1 MPRAFAHIT
10 YTPSVRAAQER
21 YGSREANAGFDLDP
35 NTRNSI
41 TERELDFIPN
51 IDTFFMASVGENG
64 WPYVQHR
71 GGPKGFLKILGERTL
86 GFADFA
92 GNRQYISAGNISHD
106 DRVVLILIDFASRR
120 RLKVWGRARI
130 VHESE
135 DPELVARLEVATY
148 RARIERAYVITIEA
162 LDFNCSQHITQRFT
176 EEEFAGLGAP
186 LAPPMRAARTA
197 TVSKPEPIGSGP
209 LELVI
214 TGIRQLT
221 PRVRAYELRRTDG
234 ADLPEIPAGAHLAVP
249 VRAGNGVEQLRHY
262 SIASDCSRRDFIEI
276 AVLREEEGRGGSAA
290 VHDTFSLG
298 TVLRCGMPK
307 NAFSLHRDMRPAV
320 LIAGGIG
327 ITPIKSM
334 AHALSA
340 SGRLFHLHYSA
351 PTRADMAYRPD
362 IEAAFTE
369 RASLYYSKEQPELR
383 LQIEKILCSAPQD
396 AVFYVCGPGRLID
409 AVRNTVQAL
418 GIDDER
424 IRFECFVAPPIS
436 PDNKPIELVLKRSGQ
451 AMTVPANRTI
461 LDTVTAH
468 GIDAPFDC
476 RTGSCGRCATKVV
489 DGIADHRDTVLTST
503 ERERAGLMCICVSRA
518 GTERLVLD
526 L

>member
-1 MPRAFAHIT
+1 MPRAFAQIT

-21 YGSREANAGFDLDP
+21 YGSRDANAGFDLDP
-35 NTRNSI
+35 NTRHTI
-41 TERELDFIPN
+41 TERELGFIPN

-71 GGPKGFLKILGERTL
+71 GGPKGFLKILDERTL

-106 DRVVLILIDFASRR
+106 NRVVLFLIDFAARR

-135 DPELVARLEVATY
+135 DPQLVARLEVPTY

-176 EEEFAGLGAP
+176 EEEFAALNEQMAP
-186 LAPPMRAARTA
+186 SAMPTPA
-197 TVSKPEPIGSGP
+197 KPVVIGTGE

-214 TGIRQLT
+214 TGMRQLT
-221 PRVRAYELRRTDG
+221 PRVRAFELRRPDG
-234 ADLPEIPAGAHLAVP
+234 GELPPIDAGAHLAVP
-249 VRAGNGVEQLRHY
+249 VRLSNGVEDTRYY
-262 SIASDCSRRDFIEI
+262 SIASDPSRRDAIEI
-276 AVLREEEGRGGSAA
+276 AVLREEAGRGGSAA
-290 VHDTFSLG
+290 VHDTFVLG

-307 NAFSLHRDMRPAV
+307 NAFPLHHDSRPVV

-327 ITPIKSM
+327 ITPIKAM
-334 AHALSA
+334 AYALLA
-340 SGRLFHLHYSA
+340 SGRTFHLHYTA
-351 PTRADMAYRPD
+351 QTRAEMAYRQE
-362 IEAAFTE
+362 IESEF
-369 RASLYYSKEQPELR
+369 RGRVSLYISKESPEHRLSIDAVLR
-383 LQIEKILCSAPQD
+383 SAPED
-396 AVFYVCGPGRLID
+396 ALFYVCGPGRLIN
-409 AVRNTVQAL
+409 AVRSSAQAI
-418 GIDDER
+418 GINEER
-424 IRFECFVAPPIS
+424 IRFERFAALAVS
-436 PDNKPIELVLKRSGQ
+436 PDDKPIELVLKRSGQ
-451 AMTVPANRTI
+451 AIRVPANRTI
-461 LDTVTAH
+461 LDTVIAH

-476 RTGSCGRCATKVV
+476 KTGTCGTCATKVV
-489 DGIADHRDTVLTST
+489 DGVPDHRDTALTRT

-518 GTERLVLD
+518 KTERLVLD